1 MKACFCSPAPAH
13 YANPGNSCVM
23 CGGLKLP
30 CVLLHQ
36 DLILPKAVVYKR
48 VESTAVMQALC
59 RRRFLVCTSYP
70 TGIMYYRTI
79 HELCPLVSVRGSL
92 DRLGACNDSSGGR
105 VWSQA
110 SPWRICGGQ
119 TGTGGGLLSLS
130 FHLYA
135 HTLHIPRS
143 CISLAIDT
151 ISLSLSPRLS
161 GLFGGR
167 QKLVP

>member
-1 MKACFCSPAPAH
+1 MKACFCSRAPAH

-23 CGGLKLP
+23 RGGLKLP

-36 DLILPKAVVYKR
+36 DLTLPKAVVYKTE
-48 VESTAVMQALC
+48 ESTAVMQTLC

-70 TGIMYYRTI
+70 AGIMSYRTI
-79 HELCPLVSVRGSL
+79 HELCPLVSFWVSL
-92 DRLGACNDSSGGR
+92 DWLGACNDSSGGR

-110 SPWRICGGQ
+110 SPWGICGGQ
-119 TGTGGGLLSLS
+119 TGTGRGLPPSAP

-135 HTLHIPRS
+135 HTFHLPRS
-143 CISLAIDT
+143 CISLAID
-151 ISLSLSPRLS
+151 ISLSPRLS

-167 QKLVP
+167 Q